1 MGGGAPMAPHPP
13 GPPGGTGGA
22 MAPGA
27 MLGQQAKAM
36 EGVKLG
42 LKALQE
48 ALPSIPIGSELHQA
62 VLKAVGDIGKHI
74 DQGGPGDQSGMMQ
87 QLVQMARS
95 AQGAPPQA
103 AAMQRAFPT
112 APPPAGGGAPPPAMA
127 A

>member
-1 MGGGAPMAPHPP
+1 
-13 GPPGGTGGA
+13 

-27 MLGQQAKAM
+27 ALGAQAKAM

-48 ALPSIPIGSELHQA
+48 ALPAIPIGSELHQSL
-62 VLKAVGDIGKHI
+62 LKAVGDIGKHI

-87 QLVQMARS
+87 QLVAMARS

-103 AAMQRAFPT
+103 AAMNKAFPT
-112 APPPAGGGAPPPAMA
+112 APPPAAAGGGAPAAMA